1 MEEKDKL
8 NQEAAEQTRNGQEA
22 PTPEDLQDPWREKI
36 IAASLRDYPGIT
48 RAEVIEMLDEFG
60 F

>member
-8 NQEAAEQTRNGQEA
+8 NQEAAEQTRNEQEA
-22 PTPEDLQDPWREKI
+22 PTPEDPQDPWREEI
-36 IAASLRDYPGIT
+36 IAASLRDYPGLT
-48 RAEVIEMLDEFG
+48 RAKVIKMLDEFG